1 VTVGICS
8 CGIVC
13 AANLRLSATL
23 LGFNVDPASGDA
35 LDALMMADITR
46 LPPATLR
53 RYFGLHAAAALLA
66 RHRAQRQG
74 SSVAA

>member
-1 VTVGICS
+1 
-8 CGIVC
+8 VC

-35 LDALMMADITR
+35 LDALMMVDITR
-46 LPPATLR
+46 
-53 RYFGLHAAAALLA
+53 LHAAAALLA